1 MRARLF
7 KLLLAPNYCIGVNQG
22 QSEPPAADGSC
33 EGRSLITGEAL
44 TWFCSMC
51 LHVTLG
57 WTKKLLDMLEIAC
70 AMIDVSILAAFGS
83 GAQSYEL
90 SVILLELAT
99 LAPQIE
105 LLEGELATSRAVVD
119 DCEKNRH
126 NMRNDGDLK
135 HIFEAYNQQEEK
147 GTDDG

>member
-1 MRARLF
+1 
-7 KLLLAPNYCIGVNQG
+7 
-22 QSEPPAADGSC
+22 
-33 EGRSLITGEAL
+33 
-44 TWFCSMC
+44 MC

-70 AMIDVSILAAFGS
+70 AMIDVSTLAAFGS

-105 LLEGELATSRAVVD
+105 LLEGKLATSRAVVD